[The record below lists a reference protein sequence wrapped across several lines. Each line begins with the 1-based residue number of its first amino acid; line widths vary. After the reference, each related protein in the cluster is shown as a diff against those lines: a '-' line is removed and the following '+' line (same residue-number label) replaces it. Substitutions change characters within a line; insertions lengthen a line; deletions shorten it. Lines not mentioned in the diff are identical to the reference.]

1 MEDSRGQINAKN
13 LRRQPRDF
21 IEDYAE
27 RYDISKELPS
37 DEIITKI
44 FEDGREVIPI
54 LQRHTWEYNSD
65 GEAELVGIIEL
76 PEYESFLVPDQPQPA
91 PGGPFDFPPP
101 PEDTYTPS
109 PKSSPA
115 PEGSQNGDEL
125 SEADSQR
132 IIRGPP
138 PRMEPVYPPK
148 GRPRRDARG
157 RVIEGE
163 YEPLDE
169 NWLQEMLLDFETGR
183 KDLASDLDDLQTL
196 VKDTSFRVLGL
207 VADIKKE
214 RKDKQ
219 IFLDALE
226 KICGREVMLQVQ
238 ADALTT
244 ARAARGQDM
253 GSQGLPT
260 GFPKGR
266 ARAPVSSKKKSV
278 LGKNPLPVPPIV
290 IGVAAVQSS
299 GKGKGKQI
307 GVATAGHSGRRPPPP
322 NSKRPFQ
329 EVDGDEIEGRRS
341 PSPASDTS
349 SKRNKRAKKGSGQGG
364 DDGQDKDNHEVSDD
378 EDDDAPNQGGTGIT
392 LITTTATLKGKRRIE
407 DVEEE
412 AQGDD
417 VKSDG
422 SSGGPSTPPK
432 RVRRSS
438 GEEDDNANDG
448 HSSKPLLTSAT
459 NVAQTSTLAS
469 APADP
474 PSPTGAD
481 AGPPTMS
488 RRSLPPPFLWGGHRV
503 DTGVHDIQPV
513 YGPDAHPS
521 RRHLWYAARGAGPC
535 TAGPSRGPAATST
548 PIAPNASAG
557 PSTAPPNPPR
567 RGRPLTRQYN
577 VVFNLDDPAAGSID
591 LGPVRS
597 PRSRRSGTLPVVAPT
612 ASSSTSNAPQSLPQ
626 ANQSTGSG
634 TGSAPSPRRS
644 GRLQART
651 STGGSSSTA
660 RPQSPNAPQPI
671 ASGSNVTSTS
681 GASTSAAPAS
691 LGYPPP
697 PQPTNL
703 SQYFR
708 DAQWTR
714 PPPPPPRN
722 LQRRPLRRENERIV
736 RDPVTNRLVGYNH
749 ERDEPDYAAAREA
762 QAAED
767 IATIRRVTSETQSVI
782 LLEGEPDFVDGDD
795 EEVVL
800 GEHDD
805 LPV

>member
-1 MEDSRGQINAKN
+1 MK
-13 LRRQPRDF
+13 
-21 IEDYAE
+21 

-37 DEIITKI
+37 DEIIAKI
-44 FEDGREVIPI
+44 FKDGRKVIPI

-65 GEAELVGIIEL
+65 GEEELVGIIEL
-76 PEYESFLVPDQPQPA
+76 PEHESFIAPDQPQSA

-109 PKSSPA
+109 PTSSPA
-115 PEGSQNGDEL
+115 PEGSQNGDEV

-138 PRMEPVYPPK
+138 PRMEPIYPPK

-157 RVIEGE
+157 RVIQGE
-163 YEPLDE
+163 YETLSE
-169 NWLQEMLLDFETGR
+169 NWLEEMLLDFETGR

-219 IFLDALE
+219 VFLDALE

-244 ARAARGQDM
+244 ARAARGQNT

-266 ARAPVSSKKKSV
+266 VRAPVSSKKKSV
-278 LGKNPLPVPPIV
+278 LGKNPLPVPPTV
-290 IGVAAVQSS
+290 VGLAGVQSN
-299 GKGKGKQI
+299 GKGKGKQADS
-307 GVATAGHSGRRPPPP
+307 GKTGHSGRRPPPP

-329 EVDGDEIEGRRS
+329 EVDGDEIEGRT
-341 PSPASDTS
+341 PSPASGSS
-349 SKRNKRAKKGSGQGG
+349 SKRNKRAKQGSGQGK
-364 DDGQDKDNHEVSDD
+364 DDGQDKDNHEGSDD
-378 EDDDAPNQGGTGIT
+378 NEDDGAPKPGGTGIALPT
-392 LITTTATLKGKRRIE
+392 NTANLKGKRRIE

-412 AQGDD
+412 ARGDD
-417 VKSDG
+417 AKSDG

-438 GEEDDNANDG
+438 GEEDDNVNDG
-448 HSSKPLLTSAT
+448 HSSKPLSTSAT
-459 NVAQTSTLAS
+459 NAARISTLAN
-469 APADP
+469 APVDL

-481 AGPPTMS
+481 AGPATMS

-521 RRHLWYAARGAGPC
+521 RRHLWFAARGGGPS
-535 TAGPSRGPAATST
+535 TAGPSRGPAATGT
-548 PIAPNASAG
+548 PNAHNASAG
-557 PSTAPPNPPR
+557 PSTAPANPPR

-597 PRSRRSGTLPVVAPT
+597 PRSRRSGVLPVVAPT
-612 ASSSTSNAPQSLPQ
+612 GSSSTSNAPQPPPQ
-626 ANQSTGSG
+626 ANQSTASGSG

-644 GRLQART
+644 SRLQART
-651 STGGSSSTA
+651 SAGGSSSTA
-660 RPQSPNAPQPI
+660 QPQSPNAPQTI
-671 ASGSNVTSTS
+671 ASGSNVTTTP
-681 GASTSAAPAS
+681 GASTSVTPAS

-703 SQYFR
+703 SQFFR
-708 DAQWTR
+708 DAHWTR

-767 IATIRRVTSETQSVI
+767 IATIRRVTSEAQSLI